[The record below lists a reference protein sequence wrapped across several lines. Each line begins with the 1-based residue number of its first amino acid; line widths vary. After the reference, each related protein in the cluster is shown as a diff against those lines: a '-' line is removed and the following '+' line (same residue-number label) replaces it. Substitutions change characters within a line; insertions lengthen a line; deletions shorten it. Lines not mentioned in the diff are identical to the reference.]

1 MRRKIIIFVV
11 AVVAGLVNAAVI
23 FNIIHRNDYVDEII
37 SVTRAMSETTKDFVV
52 DNDMDYENF
61 SARARADGFNVY
73 KMDNLPDSTETVWLV
88 FTQNSQKSE
97 DQLNELMSKYRQ
109 VSEIIKDQ
117 YSVFELEKL

>member
-1 MRRKIIIFVV
+1 MRRKIIIFIV

-52 DNDMDYENF
+52 DNDTDYENF

-73 KMDNLPDSTETVWLV
+73 KMDNLPDSAETVWLV

-97 DQLNELMSKYRQ
+97 DSLNELMSKYRQ

>member
-52 DNDMDYENF
+52 DNDTDYENF
-61 SARARADGFNVY
+61 SARARADGFSVY

-88 FTQNSQKSE
+88 FTQNSQRSE
-97 DQLNELMSKYRQ
+97 DPLNGLMSKYRQ
-109 VSEIIKDQ
+109 VSEVIKNQ